1 VENGDVIIYRAK
13 EARVSFN
20 LASCRGQEAR

>member
-1 VENGDVIIYRAK
+1 MVQFILFHAMITKETLAK

-20 LASCRGQEAR
+20 LYK